1 MTQVTPRSAAAKAAA
16 KAVLEHV
23 RSAHEELCKA
33 DDLCDA
39 AVMECGGDI
48 AATVNCLM
56 CDVDDLVFELERTIG
71 EARQ

>member
-1 MTQVTPRSAAAKAAA
+1 MTPVTPGSAAAKAAA

-23 RSAHEELCKA
+23 RNAHEELRKA

-39 AVMECGGDI
+39 AVMECSGDI

-56 CDVDDLVFELERTIG
+56 CDVDDLVFELERTVG
-71 EARQ
+71 EAGQ